1 MEEKK
6 IDRRIFLIFI
16 LLALAAIGTFA
27 YKQFAGLIIILALI
41 VFGSLAVLWKD
52 QKMKIAGL
60 LALVALALI
69 NIGLNGIKFGI
80 DFNGG
85 VRIPIILEKSVDQE
99 TMNIIVD
106 TVKKRVSFLGL
117 TEARVR
123 AIGDNAINVELAKA
137 SDKNIDEIEGILSE
151 QGVFFGIVDGK
162 IVIKGEDIYRESIG
176 STQPPQG
183 RDWAVAF
190 SLTAKGGG
198 DFARLVKGKANFP
211 LYMFID
217 RPEDAAIFI
226 SLKDLRKDAPGDAID
241 SELIKTAT
249 DTLRLDEGNIE
260 LYIIE
265 KLDEFAPKTNKTI
278 AIISKS
284 EDAAIKDKIKE
295 KGFVIRE
302 TEDISPKIQGGSSGL
317 SIDRWEVI
325 GLLSSPTLSPEVT
338 QGSPSYSYSISG
350 NVFGDQQTSSKL
362 ALEEVRRLETI
373 LKGGALPV
381 QISLGSKTEIPAT
394 LGNEALKISLIG
406 ITAALV
412 AISILIA
419 LRYRSP
425 KVILPIIAIS
435 ISELIILLSIL
446 GSFTVDLAAIA
457 GIIAAI
463 GVGVDAQIVITDEML
478 KKAGSLHER
487 IEHAFDIIKTNVVV
501 AVVAMLPLLFSGI
514 VEVINFSISTILG
527 SLLGFLISRPAYA
540 ILAEKIL
547 GEK

>member
-317 SIDRWEVI
+317 SID
-325 GLLSSPTLSPEVT
+325 
-338 QGSPSYSYSISG
+338 
-350 NVFGDQQTSSKL
+350 VFGDQQTSSKL

-419 LRYRSP
+419 LRYSSP